1 MNIRRSRR
9 YTVKMADYETY
20 AFGADVEMSTN
31 DIGVSDADMLS
42 MSDEEFQST
51 KVNLTELVLEEL
63 NNQLHEE
70 IQDAIT
76 LTNNQK
82 SYLLKAFGIRTTRK
96 GK

>member
-1 MNIRRSRR
+1 MIIRRSRR
-9 YTVKMADYETY
+9 YTVKMADYESY
-20 AFGADVEMSTN
+20 SFGADVEMSTN
-31 DIGVSDADMLS
+31 DIGVSDADMLG

-63 NNQLHEE
+63 NNQLHDE

-76 LTNNQK
+76 LTDNQK
-82 SYLLKAFGIRTTRK
+82 SYLLKAFGIRPTRK